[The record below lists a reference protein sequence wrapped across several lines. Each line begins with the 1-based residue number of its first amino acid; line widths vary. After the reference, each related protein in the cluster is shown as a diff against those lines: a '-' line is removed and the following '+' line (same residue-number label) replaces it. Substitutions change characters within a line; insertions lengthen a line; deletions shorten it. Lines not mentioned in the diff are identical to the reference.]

1 MPEYDY
7 VIVGAGIIGLATAY
21 HLSRMKP
28 GARIAVVDK
37 GSGPATG
44 DTSKS
49 AAAFRVF
56 FTSKINIELAGSSV
70 AFYEHLQEEEG
81 VDLSMRFVG
90 YLFMADKPKMEEL
103 KKGLRHADR
112 LGLEYRILEPG
123 ELEEKLGV
131 RTSVEGTEEAEILGA
146 RDIVAGVLIP
156 KAGTLM
162 PDKLASYYYESSKQT
177 GVLYHFDE
185 EVREFILEPRRPL
198 GIEGEPFPWQD
209 TRVAGVITAGGK
221 EYRAREK
228 VIVAAGA
235 WTPFLL
241 EPIGVDSFSRPK
253 KRQIFA
259 VKAETPEQ
267 RRVLYAKG
275 LNKYGVSPMIIL
287 PNMAYMRPTPEE
299 ESYWMGY
306 SDELGRPY
314 KLEEDPVPEERFY
327 TYTIHPL
334 VSVYFPQFE
343 GAVPRASWAGHYD
356 LSPDKQPV
364 VFEAFNSGLVVSA
377 GTSGSGI
384 LKADAIGRVT
394 AAVALGMDEIQLY
407 GGDTFKTAWLG
418 FEERLVEKEYLV
430 I

>member
-7 VIVGAGIIGLATAY
+7 VIVGAGIIGLTTAY
-21 HLSRMKP
+21 HLAKNRP

-56 FTSKINIELAGSSV
+56 FTSKINMLLAGSSV
-70 AFYEHLQEEEG
+70 AFYEHLQEEKG
-81 VDLSMRFVG
+81 IDLSMRFLG
-90 YLFMADKPKMEEL
+90 YLFMADERKMDEL
-103 KKGLRHADR
+103 KKGLRHADK
-112 LGLEYRILEPG
+112 LGLEYKIIDAG

-131 RTSVEGTEEAEILGA
+131 RVHVEGSEEAEILGA
-146 RDIVAGVLIP
+146 KDIIAGVLIP

-162 PDKLASYYYESSKQT
+162 PDKLANYYYEESRRM
-177 GVLYHFDE
+177 GVSYHFNE
-185 EVREFILEPRRPL
+185 TVKEFIMEPRRPL
-198 GIEGEPFPWQD
+198 GIAGEPLPWQD
-209 TRVAGVITAGGK
+209 IRVSGVVTSDGR
-221 EYRAREK
+221 EFSAREK

-235 WTPFLL
+235 WTPYLL

-259 VKAETPEQ
+259 VRAETPEQ
-267 RRVLYAKG
+267 KRVLYAKG
-275 LNKYGVSPMIIL
+275 FNKYGISPMLIL

-314 KLEEDPVPEERFY
+314 KLEEEPVAEERFY

-343 GAVPRASWAGHYD
+343 GSIPRASWAGHYD

-364 VFEAFNSGLVVSA
+364 VFEAHESGLIVSA

-384 LKADAIGRVT
+384 LKADAIGRIT
-394 AAVALGMDEIQLY
+394 AAVALGKDEVELY
-407 GGDTFKTAWLG
+407 DGSVFKTSWLG
-418 FEERLVEKEYLV
+418 FEERLVEREYLV